1 MMASILVSLLY
12 YFVFIHVNY
21 ASLAAGQLVFPVPS
35 GQYAVAHSTL
45 KLTDDSRVDPYDPNH
60 GKRNVMIS
68 LFYPIPRYAC
78 EQTCPIP
85 YMPTITATYV
95 DAFAAQYGVPNGTFG
110 SIRMQVCCKPSRRVV
125 KDVGKFPLVL
135 FSPGLGGSRLLY
147 NVLAE
152 SLASAGYAVATM
164 DHTFEALVVE
174 YPDGS
179 FTPGLNASYWDPSIP
194 GRLESLLGVRVE
206 DGRFVL
212 SQLGRKDV
220 VRKLA
225 PGSACG
231 FNTSRVAFY
240 GHSFGGATAISALMN
255 DTRFTGAINMDG
267 TQYGNQTD
275 VKKPALLFGRA
286 KPSPHNRT
294 NDASWE
300 GVWRH
305 LKGWRR
311 ELGLE
316 DSEHLTFG
324 DVPLLLKLIRLPIPV
339 KPIIGS
345 LDGERSFEIITTYI
359 EAFMDYVL
367 KGKKSE
373 LFDGPSEKFPEIVV
387 G

>member
-1 MMASILVSLLY
+1 
-12 YFVFIHVNY
+12 
-21 ASLAAGQLVFPVPS
+21 
-35 GQYAVAHSTL
+35 
-45 KLTDDSRVDPYDPNH
+45 
-60 GKRNVMIS
+60 
-68 LFYPIPRYAC
+68 
-78 EQTCPIP
+78 
-85 YMPTITATYV
+85 
-95 DAFAAQYGVPNGTFG
+95 
-110 SIRMQVCCKPSRRVV
+110 MQVCCKPSRRVV